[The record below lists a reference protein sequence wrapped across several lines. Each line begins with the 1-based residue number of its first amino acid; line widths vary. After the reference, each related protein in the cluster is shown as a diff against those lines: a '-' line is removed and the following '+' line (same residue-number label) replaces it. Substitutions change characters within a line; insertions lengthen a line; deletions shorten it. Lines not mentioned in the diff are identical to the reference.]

1 MMTEEK
7 DVLERKAIL
16 EFPCQFPIKIMG
28 RDHALFHEVARAIVT
43 RHAGDIHDDAIRQA
57 ASRKGNFISITITIE
72 ATSQQQ
78 LDGIYRE
85 LSAHEEVLVA
95 L

>member
-1 MMTEEK
+1 MTEDK

-16 EFPCQFPIKIMG
+16 EFPCRFPIKIMG
-28 RDHALFHEVARAIVT
+28 RDHAVFHEVARAIVT
-43 RHAGDIHDDAIRQA
+43 RHAGDIHDDAIRQS
-57 ASRKGNFISITITIE
+57 ASRKGNFISVTITIE
-72 ATSQQQ
+72 AISQQQ
-78 LDGIYRE
+78 LDSIYRD